1 LQSKYV
7 RLATDAY
14 CLLNVYDF
22 LCVCLQKQP
31 DYLESFRGKKI
42 QPNQQATTTT
52 TGTIEPD
59 LFD

>member
-1 LQSKYV
+1 
-7 RLATDAY
+7 
-14 CLLNVYDF
+14 LNVYDF